1 MRATIQRVKES
12 SVKINDKTVGEI
24 QRGLLVFIGI
34 ENSDTLEDIQWLSHK
49 ISQLRIFADDHLPM
63 NKSVIDVDGEILVVS
78 QFTLF
83 ASTKKGNRPSFTRS
97 GEPNF
102 AKKMID
108 EFTNQ
113 LSQKTGKKIKT
124 GIFGA
129 DMHVSLINDGPVTIH
144 IDSKNKE

>member
-12 SVKINDKTVGEI
+12 SVKINDITVGEI

-83 ASTKKGNRPSFTRS
+83 ASTKKGNRPSFTRFWR
-97 GEPNF
+97 P
-102 AKKMID
+102 
-108 EFTNQ
+108 
-113 LSQKTGKKIKT
+113 
-124 GIFGA
+124 
-129 DMHVSLINDGPVTIH
+129 
-144 IDSKNKE
+144 

>member
-12 SVKINDKTVGEI
+12 SVKINDNTVGEI

-83 ASTKKGNRPSFTRS
+83 ASTKKGNQPSFTRS
-97 GEPNF
+97 GDPNF

-108 EFTNQ
+108 EFTRQ